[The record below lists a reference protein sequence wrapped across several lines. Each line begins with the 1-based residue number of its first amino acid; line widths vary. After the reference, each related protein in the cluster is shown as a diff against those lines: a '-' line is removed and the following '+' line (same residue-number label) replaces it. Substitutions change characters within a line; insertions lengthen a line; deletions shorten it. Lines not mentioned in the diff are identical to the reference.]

1 MTQQE
6 FDVMMA
12 EALTRIGRNVPSLK
26 HRFAYIG
33 DWKKDAIR
41 NHTLIATCGPL
52 SIASM
57 LEKAVASK

>member
-1 MTQQE
+1 MTSQE

-33 DWKKDAIR
+33 D
-41 NHTLIATCGPL
+41 
-52 SIASM
+52 
-57 LEKAVASK
+57 